1 MKGVNLI
8 RKKIELVVAVFIL
21 FSMVIFISC
30 SRNKYT
36 ISIKDVIVDG
46 TECTFILT
54 TEERNVDDID
64 VLLTVDHKPSTAQ
77 DGYLYDKL
85 NFTHTFTE
93 PGTKTVFLTLIKD
106 KKMIT
111 ESLKYTLK
119 TFFKEKLSHLE
130 YQLKNGVLVVDIFP
144 KLENTVYSVDV
155 NGNLYENYTGK
166 FSIPVC
172 KENISIKATAVRND
186 KLKFEGI
193 SLTVPASDDK
203 TPEIFI
209 PLPENGYNGKWIPFD
224 VNDDWDKHD
233 DLIIKAKIDGIP
245 LLFNDCRLFP
255 AYEIPEGRHTLKASV
270 TDSDGNVKTIN
281 KEIEIVK
288 TFEENVPELYIEE
301 GGYFRIA
308 SWKNVEPDTEVKIE
322 RFKNGNWEEIMKTE
336 DDSPTRISAEF
347 VSENK
352 GDLYRISIAS
362 TKTHYLPSVPVFA
375 KSEPLRR
382 LTSTY
387 VLSLMGADTLFSAG
401 EDYYLQ
407 GRIAVGE
414 NKHLRIEPEVTVKI
428 GRGSSLLV
436 NGSIEMDGRR
446 GKISFISL
454 ASSDGIRVGSGGLM
468 LARNVDFGNTNIVGD
483 KGSII
488 ILDNCSINGLLDF
501 SGEYLQ
507 IYNSSLDEG
516 LNIENSVDSVIYNSE
531 IYNGFENMYV
541 KNALI
546 VNSNIKCNTGTMVFS
561 KMNIYQSTIELSELS
576 LRNFSAL
583 NLYHNNCMADL
594 IKINS
599 GSSIYIDTC
608 DFQKA
613 SLSIEKISRAV
624 IPEKLKDILSVEM
637 DDKSTLIFYKIE

>member
-1 MKGVNLI
+1 MI
-8 RKKIELVVAVFIL
+8 
-21 FSMVIFISC
+21 ISC
-30 SRNKYT
+30 SRDKYA
-36 ISIKDVIVDG
+36 ISIEDVTVDG
-46 TECTFILT
+46 TECTFILK
-54 TEERNVDDID
+54 TEGSNVDNVS
-64 VLLTVDHKPSTAQ
+64 VLFTVDHEPSTAQ

-93 PGTKTVFLTLIKD
+93 PGTKTVYLTLLKD
-106 KKMIT
+106 KKIIT
-111 ESLKYTLK
+111 ESQKYTMK
-119 TFFKEKLSHLE
+119 TFSKERLTHLE
-130 YQLKNGVLVVDIFP
+130 YQLENGVLMIDVFP
-144 KLENTVYSVDV
+144 KLENTVYSIEL
-155 NGNLYENYTGK
+155 NGDFYENSTGE
-166 FSIPVC
+166 FIVPVN

-186 KLKFEGI
+186 ELKFGGI
-193 SLTVPASDDK
+193 SLTVAASNDEP
-203 TPEIFI
+203 PEIFI
-209 PLPENGYNGKWIPFD
+209 PLPENGYNGKWIPFNI
-224 VNDDWDKHD
+224 NDDWDKYEN
-233 DLIIKAKIDGIP
+233 LTIKAKIDGIP
-245 LLFNDCRLFP
+245 LLFNESRLFP
-255 AYEIPEGRHTLKASV
+255 EYEIPEGNHTLKASV
-270 TDSDGNVKTIN
+270 TDSNGNMKTIS
-281 KEIEIVK
+281 KEIKIVK

-322 RFKNGNWEEIMKTE
+322 RFKNGNWKEIIKTE
-336 DDSPTRISAEF
+336 DDSPMRISAEY

-352 GDLYRISIAS
+352 GDLYRISLAS
-362 TKTHYLPSVPVFA
+362 TKTQYIPSVPVFA

-454 ASSDGIRVGSGGLM
+454 ASSDGIRIGSGGLM

-507 IYNSSLDEG
+507 IYNSSLDNG

-531 IYNGFENMYV
+531 INNGFENMYV
-541 KNALI
+541 KN
-546 VNSNIKCNTGTMVFS
+546 
-561 KMNIYQSTIELSELS
+561 
-576 LRNFSAL
+576 
-583 NLYHNNCMADL
+583 
-594 IKINS
+594 
-599 GSSIYIDTC
+599 
-608 DFQKA
+608 
-613 SLSIEKISRAV
+613 
-624 IPEKLKDILSVEM
+624 
-637 DDKSTLIFYKIE
+637 

>member
-1 MKGVNLI
+1 MNLI
-8 RKKIELVVAVFIL
+8 RNKTKTVVAILIL
-21 FSMVIFISC
+21 FSIIIFISC
-30 SRNKYT
+30 SKNKYT
-36 ISIKDVIVDG
+36 ISIKDVTVDG

-54 TEERNVDDID
+54 TDESNIDDIT
-64 VLLTVDHKPSTAQ
+64 VLFTVDHEPSTAQ
-77 DGYLYDKL
+77 DGHLYDKL

-93 PGTKTVFLTLIKD
+93 PGTKTVYLTLLKD

-119 TFFKEKLSHLE
+119 PFHKEKLSHLE
-130 YQLKNGVLVVDIFP
+130 YQIENGVLTIDIFP

-155 NGNLYENYTGK
+155 NGDLYENYAGK
-166 FSIPVC
+166 FSVPVC
-172 KENISIKATAVRND
+172 KENISIKATAIYNNEV
-186 KLKFEGI
+186 KFEGI
-193 SLTVPASDDK
+193 SLTVPASADEP
-203 TPEIFI
+203 PEMFI
-209 PLPENGYNGKWIPFD
+209 PLPENGYKGKWIPFD
-224 VNDDWDKHD
+224 VNDDWDKYEN
-233 DLIIKAKIDGIP
+233 LTIKAKIDEIP
-245 LLFNDCRLFP
+245 LLLSDSRLIP
-255 AYEIPEGRHTLKASV
+255 EYEIPEGEHTLKASV
-270 TDSDGNVKTIN
+270 TDSDGNMKTIN
-281 KEIEIVK
+281 KKIKIVK

-322 RFKNGNWEEIMKTE
+322 SFKNGNWEEIIKTE
-336 DDSPTRISAEF
+336 DDSPMRISAEF

-352 GDLYRISIAS
+352 GDLYRISLAS

-387 VLSLMGADTLFSAG
+387 VISLMGADTLFSAG

-454 ASSDGIRVGSGGLM
+454 ASSDGIRVGSGGVM

-507 IYNSSLDEG
+507 IYNSNLDDG
-516 LNIENSVDSVIYNSE
+516 LIIENYVDSVIYNSE
-531 IYNGFENMYV
+531 INNGFENKYV
-541 KNALI
+541 KNVLI
-546 VNSNIKCNTGTMVFS
+546 VNSNIKCNTGTIIFS
-561 KMNIYQSTIELSELS
+561 KMSFYQSTIEIDELS
-576 LRNFSAL
+576 LRNFSTL
-583 NLYHNNCMADL
+583 NLYHSNCMTDL
-594 IKINS
+594 IKINN

-608 DFQKA
+608 DFQKG

-624 IPEKLKDILSVEM
+624 IPEKLKDILSVKT